1 MWNDIYKTYRTSMLL
16 TNLTG
21 CRSFRREPVL
31 LSYVILCLCSI
42 RSDLLS
48 TCAYLTC
55 VRCTSI
61 AWKYNSL
68 IIRRPGVAGNQES
81 QQHQRNLI
89 VTVIAGWC
97 SMTARRIELTPQK
110 STCGSPLWSGHPRR
124 EPRFFAKNTSQ
135 QTINHNQ
142 PNITKHNNQTSWRVQ
157 KAKTWVKSAYP
168 AKLASFPNTSGRNVT
183 NEYINGKS
191 TAVFARGSSCLT
203 TFPRQG
209 LCNSL
214 PDGKTI
220 LWIRQGVQTRH
231 PKQNTVGM
239 CWSWELLCGILD

>member
-42 RSDLLS
+42 RSDLLA

-55 VRCTSI
+55 VRCTNI

-68 IIRRPGVAGNQES
+68 IITRPGVAGNQES

-135 QTINHNQ
+135 QTINLYFTRSTDNGDKY
-142 PNITKHNNQTSWRVQ
+142 N
-157 KAKTWVKSAYP
+157 KSAKLSALFEPTLQSRSMTYITHGFTAGVFTP
-168 AKLASFPNTSGRNVT
+168 PRASRDDCGERITQKSIPLRVAKFLYLVLIILCSLSKVPL
-183 NEYINGKS
+183 KS
-191 TAVFARGSSCLT
+191 SS
-203 TFPRQG
+203 P
-209 LCNSL
+209 
-214 PDGKTI
+214 
-220 LWIRQGVQTRH
+220 
-231 PKQNTVGM
+231 
-239 CWSWELLCGILD
+239 